1 MSEDQVEEISL
12 FKRRE
17 EVPKI
22 MINSIPIETTVIP
35 SVSPQSGDVNLPYLD
50 FVGKFEM
57 YLMTHKPD
65 PNAL

>member
-1 MSEDQVEEISL
+1 
-12 FKRRE
+12 
-17 EVPKI
+17 